1 MVSIIKARAPEAPAP
16 RRVVIDGQVAVEF
29 VRRPPLPDTLAE
41 LMAAPGM
48 RVFPIRITGWRSDC
62 GREEHRLLVV
72 AEGWYRWRDGI
83 RRDLRVQM
91 CADCESVCV
100 RDVSL
105 DTFAR
110 YDPTG
115 RGLLRPSSLAPR
127 RRDHVL
133 GWYTGARRNQRQY
146 R

>member
-1 MVSIIKARAPEAPAP
+1 MQPQLPPP
-16 RRVVIDGQVAVEF
+16 RVMTIDGQKVMEF
-29 VRRPPLPDTLAE
+29 VRRPPLPQSLGR
-41 LMAAPGM
+41 LLAAPGM
-48 RVFPIRITGWRSDC
+48 RVLPIRITGWRSAC
-62 GREEHRLLVV
+62 GREEHRLLPF
-72 AEGWYRWRDGI
+72 AEGTYAGPDGI
-83 RRDLRVQM
+83 RRDLRLQM

-105 DTFAR
+105 DSLAAL
-110 YDPTG
+110 DPTG
-115 RGLLRPSSLAPR
+115 RGPRRPSRLALR

>member
-1 MVSIIKARAPEAPAP
+1 M
-16 RRVVIDGQVAVEF
+16 VIDGQTVLVVE
-29 VRRPPLPDTLAE
+29 RRPPLPPKLDALLAS
-41 LMAAPGM
+41 PGM
-48 RVFPIRITGWRSDC
+48 RVFPIRISGWRDDC
-62 GREEHRLLVV
+62 GRETHRLLVV
-72 AEGWYRWRDGI
+72 AEGWHRGPDGI

-105 DTFAR
+105 DTFAA

>member
-1 MVSIIKARAPEAPAP
+1 MVAIIRPRPEPPPP
-16 RRVVIDGQVAVEF
+16 RRMVIDGQTVLVME
-29 VRRPPLPDTLAE
+29 RKPPLPGRLEA
-41 LMAAPGM
+41 LLQSPGM
-48 RVFPIRITGWRSDC
+48 RVFPIRITGWRAAC
-62 GREEHRLLVV
+62 GREEHRLLPI
-72 AEGWYRWRDGI
+72 AEGWYTGPDRI

-105 DTFAR
+105 DTLAAV
-110 YDPTG
+110 DPRG
-115 RGLLRPSSLAPR
+115 RGPLRPSRLAPR
-127 RRDHVL
+127 RRDHVI